1 MVGTKGNM
9 QQALDTVCR
18 SEVLQAKNTLS
29 QPSQKVAI
37 KKLQGGHLTFH
48 EPIWTNQTR
57 PKTAERLMSSTIGA
71 GEAQCNFHVT
81 HLPSGESWAVRRR
94 LTEWLHLEERMS
106 LESGKLVAR
115 PIVHAAGPTLQGR
128 RSSGLAALFVSRT
141 TETRRQMD
149 RLQARLSEMLCDDS
163 LKASAALQDFL
174 GLQAPEMPSSV
185 RIVKLLVPWEDDV
198 NEVAPGI
205 ESAEVHVE
213 VSTHGMDSDAAY
225 AMPTHVVAS
234 VLCLQ
239 PPAGDS
245 QLREI
250 VVPAN
255 SPATLVID
263 GLQPSSMYEFQVR
276 ATNSL
281 GQSPSVCIRVLVP
294 PRPEPK
300 ASKDSKMD
308 DWEGALSLP
317 ETHSAPLAVQPAAQP
332 ALECSSADQ
341 RISTQGVDASAVD
354 ADVTGNGAAE
364 SSASS
369 MVPPAEDQSAL
380 SLPETHLAPLAAE
393 VAPAPALETST
404 VAEPRVDSALGSV
417 VDSSADQ
424 RVTEGVDASAVDA
437 DVTGNGAAESSASS
451 MVPPAE
457 DQSALSLPETHLA
470 PLAAELAPAPALET
484 STVAEPRV
492 DSALGSVVDSSAD
505 QRVTEG
511 VDASAVDADVTG
523 NGAVESSASSMVPP
537 AEDQS
542 VR

>member
-1 MVGTKGNM
+1 M
-9 QQALDTVCR
+9 
-18 SEVLQAKNTLS
+18 S
-29 QPSQKVAI
+29 PS
-37 KKLQGGHLTFH
+37 G
-48 EPIWTNQTR
+48 PTR
-57 PKTAERLMSSTIGA
+57 PGPDASRTFAAALLGHVVDSA

-115 PIVHAAGPTLQGR
+115 PMVQPGPTLQGR
-128 RSSGLAALFVSRT
+128 RSSGGLAALFVSRG

-185 RIVKLLVPWEDDV
+185 RIVKLSVPWED
-198 NEVAPGI
+198 EATGI

-234 VLCLQ
+234 VLCLE

-294 PRPEPK
+294 PRPEMSMSKMP
-300 ASKDSKMD
+300 KDSKMD
-308 DWEGALSLP
+308 HREGALSLP
-317 ETHSAPLAVQPAAQP
+317 EMHS
-332 ALECSSADQ
+332 E
-341 RISTQGVDASAVD
+341 
-354 ADVTGNGAAE
+354 
-364 SSASS
+364 
-369 MVPPAEDQSAL
+369 
-380 SLPETHLAPLAAE
+380 PLAAE
-393 VAPAPALETST
+393 FRPQPGPETST

-417 VDSSADQ
+417 LGSSADQ
-424 RVTEGVDASAVDA
+424 RMVTEGVDASAVEA
-437 DVTGNGAAESSASS
+437 NVTGNGAAESSASS
-451 MVPPAE
+451 TVRPAE
-457 DQSALSLPETHLA
+457 DQGALSLPETHSA
-470 PLAAELAPAPALET
+470 PSAAELALDT

-492 DSALGSVVDSSAD
+492 DSALGSVLDSSAD
-505 QRVTEG
+505 QRMVTEG
-511 VDASAVDADVTG
+511 VDASAVEEDVTG
-523 NGAVESSASSMVPP
+523 NGAAESVDVSPKPLQREPSGLQGGIPFQTPASDKGRHAEPSEQRHLEASVVPDVIQLEAKTETVDEQGATEVERR
-537 AEDQS
+537 EIGERS
-542 VR
+542 VMDSERNSKGDSHDPKESGVHGNGLEEAL